1 MILYN
6 LEFAPLVQLILMKAG
21 GQIIY
26 SGMLGHHS
34 SKLIEYFE
42 VRSILPAPLEINFLV
57 ARSVNILL
65 SVDVLFPCSSAI
77 GCGCLPVM

>member
-1 MILYN
+1 MTN
-6 LEFAPLVQLILMKAG
+6 KLVGEGYFGDVMQLILMKMG

-42 VRSILPAPLEINFLV
+42 VCFAAS
-57 ARSVNILL
+57 
-65 SVDVLFPCSSAI
+65 
-77 GCGCLPVM
+77 